1 MKKLLAMFLAAL
13 CMVLCL
19 VPMTALA
26 ETETTVPAEPVG
38 NSETV
43 MPEVTIDVGGANME
57 NEDYKIDD
65 TRISLL
71 KRNVQYVLTGT
82 TDKRVSVWGNNNSE
96 EGLKEAHYIKL
107 DNATI
112 NGGIVVENSPVKMVV
127 EVADGTVNTVKRL
140 SANNLTISGSG
151 TLNAESLN
159 VTQKTSYMPSK
170 LLISD
175 TTVTVTEPANS
186 GDSCEW
192 NGECVLSGNATVTY
206 ISQND
211 YSPLKMG
218 VKSGDPTHS
227 MTLKD
232 NAKLYCLHQNPDQ
245 ASNYSVSGLE
255 IFSGDLTLEGNSYLE
270 AQGRPTNG
278 KYAGYGI
285 ITQNNISVK
294 DNAEIKTTAT
304 DVALSVGGTLEVSG
318 GTIAAESKG
327 SNGIY
332 AGSAITITNGAA
344 VKVSGY
350 WPAIFAKDKITID
363 GSTAEAKSEADVG
376 IYSRNDDIEIKNS
389 IVKANA
395 AEDCDGI
402 LAGGDVTVEGSWIET
417 SGDETYGENIKDSV
431 RFNGKD
437 GTVVGNAKLPGDVTV
452 EDGMTLTIP
461 KDASLSVGQGNKLT
475 NRGGIKRDGALTKDG
490 GEIICVKHFGNAVWT
505 FDDKTHT
512 KTWDCCGLVEVQGE
526 EHEMNGGVC
535 AKCGYKVSQTVQ
547 PVYPD
552 YDEPM
557 TATGVNDS
565 MISALST
572 VRRGRRILATPIEL
586 DNIASQ
592 TALQKYADNLAVKS
606 MFATQKIK
614 FYTAINPAHSVG
626 DVIALYNGELV
637 GVYEETDWKIEIRP
651 GALME
656 HQAKKVVFV

>member
-19 VPMTALA
+19 APMTTLA

-43 MPEVTIDVGGANME
+43 MPEVTIDVGGAHTE
-57 NEDYKIDD
+57 NENYKIDD
-65 TRISLL
+65 TGISLL

-82 TDKRVSVWGNNNSE
+82 TDKSVSVWGNDNSE

-107 DNATI
+107 DKATI
-112 NGGIVVENSPVKMVV
+112 NGGIVVVHSSVKMVV
-127 EVADGTVNTVKRL
+127 EVADGTVNTVKSL
-140 SANNLTISGSG
+140 DATDLTIKGKG
-151 TLNAESLN
+151 TLNTTSLN
-159 VTQKTSYMPSK
+159 VTQKTSYMSSK
-170 LLISD
+170 LSISD
-175 TTVTVTEPANS
+175 ATITVTEPADSRDSCQWNGVCELS
-186 GDSCEW
+186 GD
-192 NGECVLSGNATVTY
+192 AKVTY
-206 ISQND
+206 ISQNN

-218 VKSGDPTHS
+218 VKNGDNTHS
-227 MTLKD
+227 LTLKD

-245 ASNYSVSGLE
+245 ASDYSVSGLE
-255 IFSGDLTLEGNSYLE
+255 IFYGDLTLEGNSYLE

-278 KYAGYGI
+278 KYVGCGI
-285 ITQNNISVK
+285 VAPGNVFVK
-294 DNAEIKTTAT
+294 DDAEIKTTAT
-304 DVALSVGGTLEVSG
+304 GVALSVVGALEVSG
-318 GTIAAESKG
+318 GTVAAESKG

-332 AGSAITITNGAA
+332 AGGAITITNGAA
-344 VKVSGY
+344 VKASGY
-350 WPAIFAKDKITID
+350 WPAIFAEGKITID

-376 IYSRNDDIEIKNS
+376 IYSKKGDIEIKNS

-395 AEDCDGI
+395 AENYDGI
-402 LAGGDVTVEGSWIET
+402 RARGNVTVEGSWIET

-490 GEIICVKHFGNAVWT
+490 GEIICEKHFGNAVWT

-552 YDEPM
+552 YDEP
-557 TATGVNDS
+557 TVKPSETEAPVQNNPAQDDDLKAPKTGES
-565 MISALST
+565 SLMMLYALLLMSGAAA
-572 VRRGRRILATPIEL
+572 VI
-586 DNIASQ
+586 
-592 TALQKYADNLAVKS
+592 AVK
-606 MFATQKIK
+606 K
-614 FYTAINPAHSVG
+614 
-626 DVIALYNGELV
+626 L
-637 GVYEETDWKIEIRP
+637 
-651 GALME
+651 
-656 HQAKKVVFV
+656 AK

>member
-43 MPEVTIDVGGANME
+43 MPVVTIDVGGANTE

-65 TRISLL
+65 TGISLL

-82 TDKRVSVWGNNNSE
+82 TDKRVSVWGNDNSE

-127 EVADGTVNTVKRL
+127 EVANGTVNTVKRL
-140 SANNLTISGSG
+140 SANDLTISGSG
-151 TLNAESLN
+151 TLNAEDLST
-159 VTQKTSYMPSK
+159 TQKTSYMPSR
-170 LLISD
+170 LTITD
-175 TTVTVTEPANS
+175 TEINVTIARNYA
-186 GDSCEW
+186 EW
-192 NGECVLSGNATVTY
+192 NGECVVGGNAKVTY
-206 ISQND
+206 TTDLD
-211 YSPLKMG
+211 YAPLHMG
-218 VKSGDPTHS
+218 ESAGDDNNS
-227 MTLKD
+227 FTLKD

-245 ASNYSVSGLE
+245 ASNSSVSGLE
-255 IFSGDLTLEGNSYLE
+255 IFHGDLTLEGNSYLE
-270 AQGRPTNG
+270 AQGRPSNG
-278 KYAGYGI
+278 QYAGYGI
-285 ITQNNISVK
+285 IAPGNVFVK

-304 DVALSVGGTLEVSG
+304 DVALSVVGALEISG
-318 GTIAAESKG
+318 GTVTAESKG

-332 AGSAITITNGAA
+332 AGGAITITNGAE
-344 VKVSGY
+344 VKATGFYPAIYTYDSLTIDGSTVAADSKSGNGIYAGSTIGITNGAEVKASGY
-350 WPAIFAKDKITID
+350 YPAIWAEEKITID
-363 GSTAEAKSEADVG
+363 GSTVEAKSEAEVG

-389 IVKANA
+389 IVKADA

-402 LAGGDVTVEGSWIET
+402 LADGDVTVEGSWIET

-431 RFNGKD
+431 RFNGKN
-437 GTVVGNAKLPGDVTV
+437 GTVIGNAKLPGDVTV

-475 NRGGIKRDGALTKDG
+475 NKGGIKRNGALTKDG

-535 AKCGYKVSQTVQ
+535 AKCGYRVNQS
-547 PVYPD
+547 VYPD
-552 YDEPM
+552 YDEP
-557 TATGVNDS
+557 
-565 MISALST
+565 T
-572 VRRGRRILATPIEL
+572 VKP
-586 DNIASQ
+586 SQ
-592 TALQKYADNLAVKS
+592 TEAPVQNNPAQDDDLKAPKTGESSLMMLYALLLMSGAAAVIAVK
-606 MFATQKIK
+606 K
-614 FYTAINPAHSVG
+614 
-626 DVIALYNGELV
+626 L
-637 GVYEETDWKIEIRP
+637 
-651 GALME
+651 
-656 HQAKKVVFV
+656 AK

>member
-43 MPEVTIDVGGANME
+43 MPVVTIDVGGANTE

-65 TRISLL
+65 TGISLL

-82 TDKRVSVWGNNNSE
+82 TDKKVSVWGNNNSE

-112 NGGIVVENSPVKMVV
+112 NGGIVVVNSPVKMVV
-127 EVADGTVNTVKRL
+127 EVADGTVNTVKSL
-140 SANNLTISGSG
+140 SANDLTISGSG
-151 TLNAESLN
+151 TLNAEDLSS
-159 VTQKTSYMPSK
+159 TQKKTSYMPSR
-170 LLISD
+170 LTITD
-175 TTVTVTEPANS
+175 TEINVTIARNYA
-186 GDSCEW
+186 EW
-192 NGECVLSGNATVTY
+192 NGECVVGGNAKVTY
-206 ISQND
+206 TTDLN
-211 YSPLKMG
+211 YAPLHMG
-218 VKSGDPTHS
+218 ESAEDDNNS
-227 MTLKD
+227 FTLKD

-245 ASNYSVSGLE
+245 ASNSSVSGLE
-255 IFSGDLTLEGNSYLE
+255 IFHGDLTLEGNSYLE

-278 KYAGYGI
+278 KYVGYGI
-285 ITQNNISVK
+285 VAPGNVFVK
-294 DNAEIKTTAT
+294 DDAEIKTTAT
-304 DVALSVGGTLEVSG
+304 GVALSVVGALEVSG
-318 GTIAAESKG
+318 GTVTAESKG

-332 AGSAITITNGAA
+332 AGGAITITNGAE
-344 VKVSGY
+344 VKASGY

-363 GSTAEAKSEADVG
+363 GSTVEAESEADVG

-389 IVKANA
+389 IVKADA

-402 LAGGDVTVEGSWIET
+402 LAGGNVTVEGSWIET

-475 NRGGIKRDGALTKDG
+475 NKGGIKRDGALTKDG

-535 AKCGYKVSQTVQ
+535 AKCGYRVNQS
-547 PVYPD
+547 VYPD
-552 YDEPM
+552 YDEP
-557 TATGVNDS
+557 
-565 MISALST
+565 T
-572 VRRGRRILATPIEL
+572 VKP
-586 DNIASQ
+586 SQ
-592 TALQKYADNLAVKS
+592 TEAPVQNNPAQDDDLKAPKTGESSLMMLYALLLMSGAAAVIAVK
-606 MFATQKIK
+606 K
-614 FYTAINPAHSVG
+614 
-626 DVIALYNGELV
+626 L
-637 GVYEETDWKIEIRP
+637 
-651 GALME
+651 
-656 HQAKKVVFV
+656 AK

>member
-1 MKKLLAMFLAAL
+1 MKKLLAMFLAVL

-43 MPEVTIDVGGANME
+43 MPVVTIDVGGANTE

-112 NGGIVVENSPVKMVV
+112 NGGIIVENSPVKMLV

-140 SANNLTISGSG
+140 SANDLTISGSG

-170 LLISD
+170 LSISD

-245 ASNYSVSGLE
+245 ASDYSVSGLE
-255 IFSGDLTLEGNSYLE
+255 IFSSDLTLEGNSYLE

-285 ITQNNISVK
+285 ITQGNISVK

-304 DVALSVGGTLEVSG
+304 DVALSVVGALEISG
-318 GTIAAESKG
+318 GTVTAESKG

-332 AGSAITITNGAA
+332 AGGAITITNGAE
-344 VKVSGY
+344 VKASGY
-350 WPAIFAKDKITID
+350 WPAIFAEGKITID

-376 IYSRNDDIEIKNS
+376 IFSRNGDIEIKNS

-395 AEDCDGI
+395 AENYDGI
-402 LAGGDVTVEGSWIET
+402 RAGGNVTVEGSWIET

-437 GTVVGNAKLPGDVTV
+437 GTVIGNAKLPGDVTV

-475 NRGGIKRDGALTKDG
+475 NKGGIKRDGALTKDG

-535 AKCGYKVSQTVQ
+535 AKCGYRVNQ

-552 YDEPM
+552 YDEP
-557 TATGVNDS
+557 
-565 MISALST
+565 T
-572 VRRGRRILATPIEL
+572 VKP
-586 DNIASQ
+586 SQ
-592 TALQKYADNLAVKS
+592 TEAPVQNNPAQDDDLKAPKTGESSLLMLYALLLMSGAAAVIAVK
-606 MFATQKIK
+606 K
-614 FYTAINPAHSVG
+614 
-626 DVIALYNGELV
+626 L
-637 GVYEETDWKIEIRP
+637 
-651 GALME
+651 
-656 HQAKKVVFV
+656 AK

>member
-1 MKKLLAMFLAAL
+1 M
-13 CMVLCL
+13 
-19 VPMTALA
+19 
-26 ETETTVPAEPVG
+26 
-38 NSETV
+38 
-43 MPEVTIDVGGANME
+43 
-57 NEDYKIDD
+57 
-65 TRISLL
+65 
-71 KRNVQYVLTGT
+71 QYVLTGT

-107 DNATI
+107 NNTTI
-112 NGGIVVENSPVKMVV
+112 NGGIVVENSPVRMVV

-140 SANNLTISGSG
+140 SANDLTISGSG
-151 TLNAESLN
+151 TLNAEKLN

-192 NGECVLSGNATVTY
+192 NGECVLSGNAKVTY
-206 ISQND
+206 ISQNN

-218 VKSGDPTHS
+218 VKKDDPTHS

-245 ASNYSVSGLE
+245 ASNSSVSGLE
-255 IFSGDLTLEGNSYLE
+255 IFHGDLTLEGNSYLE
-270 AQGRPTNG
+270 AQGRPSNG
-278 KYAGYGI
+278 QYAGYGI
-285 ITQNNISVK
+285 IAPGNVFVK

-304 DVALSVGGTLEVSG
+304 DVALSVVGALEISG
-318 GTIAAESKG
+318 GTVTAESKG

-332 AGSAITITNGAA
+332 AGGAITITNGAE
-344 VKVSGY
+344 VKATGFY
-350 WPAIFAKDKITID
+350 PAIYTYDSLTIDGSTVAADSKSRNGIYAGGTIGITNGAEVKASGHYPAIWAEEKITID

-389 IVKANA
+389 IVKADA

-402 LAGGDVTVEGSWIET
+402 LADGDVTVEGSWIET

-475 NRGGIKRDGALTKDG
+475 NKGGIKRDGALTKDG

-535 AKCGYKVSQTVQ
+535 AKCGYRVNQS
-547 PVYPD
+547 VYPD
-552 YDEPM
+552 YDEP
-557 TATGVNDS
+557 TVKPSETEAPAQNNPAQNNQNNPAQDDDLKAPKTGES
-565 MISALST
+565 SLMMLYALLLMSGAAA
-572 VRRGRRILATPIEL
+572 VI
-586 DNIASQ
+586 
-592 TALQKYADNLAVKS
+592 AVK
-606 MFATQKIK
+606 K
-614 FYTAINPAHSVG
+614 
-626 DVIALYNGELV
+626 L
-637 GVYEETDWKIEIRP
+637 
-651 GALME
+651 
-656 HQAKKVVFV
+656 AK

>member
-19 VPMTALA
+19 APMTALA
-26 ETETTVPAEPVG
+26 ETETTVPAEPIG

-43 MPEVTIDVGGANME
+43 MPVVTIDVGGANTA

-127 EVADGTVNTVKRL
+127 EVANGTVNTVKRL
-140 SANNLTISGSG
+140 SANDLTISGSG
-151 TLNAESLN
+151 TLNAEDLST
-159 VTQKTSYMPSK
+159 TQKTSYMPSR
-170 LLISD
+170 LTITD
-175 TTVTVTEPANS
+175 TEINVTIARNYA
-186 GDSCEW
+186 EW
-192 NGECVLSGNATVTY
+192 NGECVVGGNAKVTY
-206 ISQND
+206 TTDLD
-211 YSPLKMG
+211 YAPLHMG
-218 VKSGDPTHS
+218 ESAGDDNNS
-227 MTLKD
+227 FTLKD

-245 ASNYSVSGLE
+245 ASNSSVSGLE
-255 IFSGDLTLEGNSYLE
+255 IFHGDLTLEGNSYLE
-270 AQGRPTNG
+270 AQGRPSNG
-278 KYAGYGI
+278 QYAGYGI
-285 ITQNNISVK
+285 IAPGNVFVK

-304 DVALSVGGTLEVSG
+304 DVALSVVGALEISG
-318 GTIAAESKG
+318 GTVTAESKG

-332 AGSAITITNGAA
+332 AGGAITITNGAE
-344 VKVSGY
+344 VKATGFYPAIYTYDSLTIDGSTVAADSKSGNGIYAGSTIGITNGAEVKASGY
-350 WPAIFAKDKITID
+350 YPAIWAEEKITID
-363 GSTAEAKSEADVG
+363 GSTVEAKSEADVG

-389 IVKANA
+389 IVKADA

-402 LAGGDVTVEGSWIET
+402 LAGGNVTVEGSWIET

-475 NRGGIKRDGALTKDG
+475 NKGGIKRNGALTKDG

-535 AKCGYKVSQTVQ
+535 AKCGYRVSPT
-547 PVYPD
+547 VYPD
-552 YDEPM
+552 YDEP
-557 TATGVNDS
+557 
-565 MISALST
+565 T
-572 VRRGRRILATPIEL
+572 VKP
-586 DNIASQ
+586 SQ
-592 TALQKYADNLAVKS
+592 TEAPVQNNPAQNNQNNPAQDDDLKAPKTGESSLMMLYALLLMSGAAAVIAVK
-606 MFATQKIK
+606 K
-614 FYTAINPAHSVG
+614 
-626 DVIALYNGELV
+626 L
-637 GVYEETDWKIEIRP
+637 
-651 GALME
+651 
-656 HQAKKVVFV
+656 AK

>member
-19 VPMTALA
+19 APMTALA

-43 MPEVTIDVGGANME
+43 MPVVTIDVGGANTE

-65 TRISLL
+65 TGISLR

-82 TDKRVSVWGNNNSE
+82 TDKKVSVWGNNNSE

-140 SANNLTISGSG
+140 YANDLTISGSG
-151 TLNAESLN
+151 TLNAEDLGS
-159 VTQKTSYMPSK
+159 TQRRNSYMPSK

-245 ASNYSVSGLE
+245 ASDSSVSGLE
-255 IFSGDLTLEGNSYLE
+255 IFHGDLTLEGNSYLE
-270 AQGRPTNG
+270 AQGRPSNG
-278 KYAGYGI
+278 QYAGYGI
-285 ITQNNISVK
+285 IAPGNVFVK
-294 DNAEIKTTAT
+294 DDAEIKTTAT
-304 DVALSVGGTLEVSG
+304 DVALSVVGALEISG
-318 GTIAAESKG
+318 GTVTAESKG

-332 AGSAITITNGAA
+332 AGGAITITNGAE
-344 VKVSGY
+344 VKATGFYPAIYTYDSLTIDGSTVAADSKSGNGIYAGSTIGITNGAEVKASGY
-350 WPAIFAKDKITID
+350 YPAIWAEEKITID
-363 GSTAEAKSEADVG
+363 GSTVEAKSEADVG

-389 IVKANA
+389 IVKADA

-402 LAGGDVTVEGSWIET
+402 LADGDVTVEGSWIET

-461 KDASLSVGQGNKLT
+461 KDASLSVGQGNTLT
-475 NRGGIKRDGALTKDG
+475 NKGGIKRNGALTKDG

-535 AKCGYKVSQTVQ
+535 AKCGYRVNQS
-547 PVYPD
+547 VYPD
-552 YDEPM
+552 YDEP
-557 TATGVNDS
+557 
-565 MISALST
+565 T
-572 VRRGRRILATPIEL
+572 VKP
-586 DNIASQ
+586 SQ
-592 TALQKYADNLAVKS
+592 TEAPVQNNPAQDDDLKAPKTGESSLMMLYALLLMSGAAAVIAVK
-606 MFATQKIK
+606 K
-614 FYTAINPAHSVG
+614 
-626 DVIALYNGELV
+626 L
-637 GVYEETDWKIEIRP
+637 
-651 GALME
+651 
-656 HQAKKVVFV
+656 AK

>member
-43 MPEVTIDVGGANME
+43 MPVVTIDVGGANTE

-107 DNATI
+107 NKATI

-140 SANNLTISGSG
+140 SANDLTISGSG
-151 TLNAESLN
+151 TLNAEDLST
-159 VTQKTSYMPSK
+159 TQKTSYMPSR
-170 LLISD
+170 LTITD
-175 TTVTVTEPANS
+175 TEINVTIARNYA
-186 GDSCEW
+186 EW
-192 NGECVLSGNATVTY
+192 NGECVVGGNAKVTY
-206 ISQND
+206 TTDLD
-211 YSPLKMG
+211 YAPLHMG
-218 VKSGDPTHS
+218 ESAGDDNNS
-227 MTLKD
+227 FTLKD

-245 ASNYSVSGLE
+245 ASDSSVSGLE
-255 IFSGDLTLEGNSYLE
+255 IFHGDLTLEGNSYLE
-270 AQGRPTNG
+270 AQGRPSNG
-278 KYAGYGI
+278 QYAGYGI
-285 ITQNNISVK
+285 IAPGNVFVK
-294 DNAEIKTTAT
+294 DNAGIKTTAT
-304 DVALSVGGTLEVSG
+304 DVALSVGGTLEISG
-318 GTIAAESKG
+318 GTIAAESKGSNGIYAGGAITITNGAEVKATGYSPAIYTYDSLTIDGSTVTADSKG

-389 IVKANA
+389 IVKADA
-395 AEDCDGI
+395 AENCDGI
-402 LAGGDVTVEGSWIET
+402 RAVGNVTVEGSWIET

-461 KDASLSVGQGNKLT
+461 KDASLSVGQGNTLT
-475 NRGGIKRDGALTKDG
+475 NKGGIKRNGALTKDG

-535 AKCGYKVSQTVQ
+535 AKCGYRVSPT
-547 PVYPD
+547 VYPD
-552 YDEPM
+552 YDEP
-557 TATGVNDS
+557 TVKPSETEAPAQNNPAQDDDLKAPKTGES
-565 MISALST
+565 SLMMLYALLLMSGAAA
-572 VRRGRRILATPIEL
+572 VI
-586 DNIASQ
+586 
-592 TALQKYADNLAVKS
+592 AVK
-606 MFATQKIK
+606 K
-614 FYTAINPAHSVG
+614 
-626 DVIALYNGELV
+626 L
-637 GVYEETDWKIEIRP
+637 
-651 GALME
+651 
-656 HQAKKVVFV
+656 AK

>member
-26 ETETTVPAEPVG
+26 ETETTVPAKPVVPAEPVG

-43 MPEVTIDVGGANME
+43 MPEVTIDVGGANTE
-57 NEDYKIDD
+57 NENYKIDN
-65 TRISLL
+65 TGISLL

-82 TDKRVSVWGNNNSE
+82 TDKKVSVWGNNNSE

-107 DNATI
+107 NKATI
-112 NGGIVVENSPVKMVV
+112 NGGIDVVNSPVKMVV
-127 EVADGTVNTVKRL
+127 EVADGTVNTVKSL
-140 SANNLTISGSG
+140 SANDLTISGSG
-151 TLNAESLN
+151 TLNAEDLSS
-159 VTQKTSYMPSK
+159 TQKKTSYMPSK

-186 GDSCEW
+186 RDSCEW
-192 NGECVLSGNATVTY
+192 NGECMLSGNATVTY

-218 VKSGDPTHS
+218 VESDDPTNS

-232 NAKLYCLHQNPDQ
+232 NAKLYCLHRNPDQ
-245 ASNYSVSGLE
+245 ASDYSVSGLE

-278 KYAGYGI
+278 KYVGYGI
-285 ITQNNISVK
+285 VAPGNVFVK
-294 DNAEIKTTAT
+294 DDAKIKTTAT
-304 DVALSVGGTLEVSG
+304 GVALSVVGALEVSG
-318 GTIAAESKG
+318 GTVTAESKG

-332 AGSAITITNGAA
+332 AGGAITITNGAE
-344 VKVSGY
+344 VKASGY

-376 IYSRNDDIEIKNS
+376 IYSKKGDIEIKNS

-395 AEDCDGI
+395 AENYDGI
-402 LAGGDVTVEGSWIET
+402 RARAGGNVTVEGSWIET

-437 GTVVGNAKLPGDVTV
+437 GTVIGNAKLPGDVTV

-475 NRGGIKRDGALTKDG
+475 NKGGIKRNGALTKDG

-535 AKCGYKVSQTVQ
+535 AKCGYRVNQS
-547 PVYPD
+547 VYPD
-552 YDEPM
+552 YDEP
-557 TATGVNDS
+557 
-565 MISALST
+565 T
-572 VRRGRRILATPIEL
+572 VKP
-586 DNIASQ
+586 SQ
-592 TALQKYADNLAVKS
+592 TEAPVQNNPAQDDDLKAPKTGESSLMMLYALLLMSGAAAVIAVK
-606 MFATQKIK
+606 K
-614 FYTAINPAHSVG
+614 
-626 DVIALYNGELV
+626 L
-637 GVYEETDWKIEIRP
+637 
-651 GALME
+651 
-656 HQAKKVVFV
+656 AK

>member
-1 MKKLLAMFLAAL
+1 MKKLLAMFLAVL

-43 MPEVTIDVGGANME
+43 MPVVTIDVGGANTE

-65 TRISLL
+65 TGISLL

-82 TDKRVSVWGNNNSE
+82 TDKKVSVWGNNNSE

-107 DNATI
+107 DKATI
-112 NGGIVVENSPVKMVV
+112 NGGIDVVNSPVKMVV

-140 SANNLTISGSG
+140 CANDLTISGSG
-151 TLNAESLN
+151 TLNAEDLSS
-159 VTQKTSYMPSK
+159 TQKKTSYMPSR
-170 LLISD
+170 LTITD
-175 TTVTVTEPANS
+175 TEINVTIARNYA
-186 GDSCEW
+186 EW
-192 NGECVLSGNATVTY
+192 NGECVVGGNAKVTY
-206 ISQND
+206 TTDLD
-211 YSPLKMG
+211 YAPLHMG
-218 VKSGDPTHS
+218 ESAEDDNNS
-227 MTLKD
+227 FTLKD

-245 ASNYSVSGLE
+245 ASNSSVSGLE
-255 IFSGDLTLEGNSYLE
+255 IFHGDLTLEGNSYLE
-270 AQGRPTNG
+270 AQGRPATDPNLNG
-278 KYAGYGI
+278 SAIVAGENCDI
-285 ITQNNISVK
+285 LVK
-294 DNAEIKTTAT
+294 DSAEIKAAAPGAAISMFGNLT
-304 DVALSVGGTLEVSG
+304 VSG

-332 AGSAITITNGAA
+332 AGGAITITNGAE
-344 VKVSGY
+344 VKATGY

-376 IYSRNDDIEIKNS
+376 IYSKKGDIEIKNS

-395 AEDCDGI
+395 AENYDGI
-402 LAGGDVTVEGSWIET
+402 RAGGNVTVEGSWIET

-437 GTVVGNAKLPGDVTV
+437 GTVVGTAKLPGDVTV

-490 GEIICVKHFGNAVWT
+490 GEIICEKQKHFGNAVWT

-512 KTWDCCGLVEVQGE
+512 KTWDCCGFVEVQGE

-552 YDEPM
+552 YDEP
-557 TATGVNDS
+557 
-565 MISALST
+565 T
-572 VRRGRRILATPIEL
+572 VKP
-586 DNIASQ
+586 SQ
-592 TALQKYADNLAVKS
+592 TEAPVQNNPAQDDDLKAPKTGESSLMMLYALLLMSGAAAVIAVK
-606 MFATQKIK
+606 K
-614 FYTAINPAHSVG
+614 
-626 DVIALYNGELV
+626 L
-637 GVYEETDWKIEIRP
+637 
-651 GALME
+651 
-656 HQAKKVVFV
+656 AK

>member
-43 MPEVTIDVGGANME
+43 MPVVTIDVGGANTE

-65 TRISLL
+65 TRISLR

-127 EVADGTVNTVKRL
+127 EVADGTVNTVKSLR
-140 SANNLTISGSG
+140 ANDLTISGSG

-159 VTQKTSYMPSK
+159 VIQKTSYMPSK
-170 LLISD
+170 LSISD

-206 ISQND
+206 ISQNN

-218 VKSGDPTHS
+218 VKNGDNTHS
-227 MTLKD
+227 LTLKD
-232 NAKLYCLHQNPDQ
+232 KAELHCLHQNPDEESQ
-245 ASNYSVSGLE
+245 FFVSGLE
-255 IFSGDLTLEGNSYLE
+255 LFQGDLTLEGNSLLE
-270 AQGRPTNG
+270 AQGRPATDPNLNG
-278 KYAGYGI
+278 SAIVAGENCDI
-285 ITQNNISVK
+285 LVK
-294 DNAEIKTTAT
+294 DSAEIKAAAPG
-304 DVALSVGGTLEVSG
+304 VAISMFGNLTVSG

-332 AGSAITITNGAA
+332 AGGAITITDGAE
-344 VKVSGY
+344 VKASGY
-350 WPAIFAKDKITID
+350 WPAIFAKGKITID
-363 GSTAEAKSEADVG
+363 GSTVEAESEADVG
-376 IYSRNDDIEIKNS
+376 IFSRNGDIEIKNS
-389 IVKANA
+389 IVKADA

-402 LAGGDVTVEGSWIET
+402 LADGDVTVEGSWIET

-461 KDASLSVGQGNKLT
+461 KDASLSVGQGNTLT
-475 NRGGIKRDGALTKDG
+475 NKGGIKRNGALTKDG

-535 AKCGYKVSQTVQ
+535 AKCGYRVNQS
-547 PVYPD
+547 VYPD
-552 YDEPM
+552 YDEP
-557 TATGVNDS
+557 TVKPGQTEAPVQNNPAQDDDLKAPKTGES
-565 MISALST
+565 SLMMLYALLLMSGAAA
-572 VRRGRRILATPIEL
+572 VI
-586 DNIASQ
+586 
-592 TALQKYADNLAVKS
+592 AVK
-606 MFATQKIK
+606 K
-614 FYTAINPAHSVG
+614 
-626 DVIALYNGELV
+626 L
-637 GVYEETDWKIEIRP
+637 
-651 GALME
+651 
-656 HQAKKVVFV
+656 AK

>member
-43 MPEVTIDVGGANME
+43 MPVVTIDVGGANTE

-112 NGGIVVENSPVKMVV
+112 NGDIDVVNSPVRMVV

-140 SANNLTISGSG
+140 SANDLTISGSG
-151 TLNAESLN
+151 TLNAEDLSS
-159 VTQKTSYMPSK
+159 TQKKTSYMPSR
-170 LLISD
+170 LTITD
-175 TTVTVTEPANS
+175 TEINVTIARNYA
-186 GDSCEW
+186 EW
-192 NGECVLSGNATVTY
+192 NGECVVGGNAKVTY
-206 ISQND
+206 TTDLD
-211 YSPLKMG
+211 YAPLHMG
-218 VKSGDPTHS
+218 ESAEDDNNS
-227 MTLKD
+227 FTLKD

-245 ASNYSVSGLE
+245 ASDSSVSGLE

-278 KYAGYGI
+278 KYVGYGI
-285 ITQNNISVK
+285 VAPGNVFVK
-294 DNAEIKTTAT
+294 DDAKIKTTAT
-304 DVALSVGGTLEVSG
+304 GVALSVVGALEVSG
-318 GTIAAESKG
+318 GTVTAESKG

-332 AGSAITITNGAA
+332 AGGVITITNGAA
-344 VKVSGY
+344 VKASGY
-350 WPAIFAKDKITID
+350 WPAIFAEGKITID

-376 IYSRNDDIEIKNS
+376 IYSKKGDIEIKNS

-395 AEDCDGI
+395 AENYDGI
-402 LAGGDVTVEGSWIET
+402 RARGNVTVEGSWIET

-437 GTVVGNAKLPGDVTV
+437 GTVIGNAKLPGDVTV

-475 NRGGIKRDGALTKDG
+475 NKGGIKRDGALTKDG

-552 YDEPM
+552 YDEP
-557 TATGVNDS
+557 
-565 MISALST
+565 T
-572 VRRGRRILATPIEL
+572 VKP
-586 DNIASQ
+586 SQ
-592 TALQKYADNLAVKS
+592 TEAPVQNNPAQDDDLKAPKTGESSLMMLYALLLMSGAAAVIAVK
-606 MFATQKIK
+606 K
-614 FYTAINPAHSVG
+614 
-626 DVIALYNGELV
+626 LV
-637 GVYEETDWKIEIRP
+637 K
-651 GALME
+651 
-656 HQAKKVVFV
+656 

>member
-43 MPEVTIDVGGANME
+43 MTVVTIDVGGANTE

-82 TDKRVSVWGNNNSE
+82 TDKSVSVWGNDNSE

-140 SANNLTISGSG
+140 SANDLTISGSG
-151 TLNAESLN
+151 TLNAEDLST
-159 VTQKTSYMPSK
+159 TQKTSYMPSR
-170 LLISD
+170 LTITD
-175 TTVTVTEPANS
+175 TEINVTIARNYA
-186 GDSCEW
+186 EW
-192 NGECVLSGNATVTY
+192 NGECVVGGNAKVTY
-206 ISQND
+206 TTDLD
-211 YSPLKMG
+211 YAPLHMG
-218 VKSGDPTHS
+218 ESAGDDNNS
-227 MTLKD
+227 FTLKD

-245 ASNYSVSGLE
+245 ASNSSVSGLE
-255 IFSGDLTLEGNSYLE
+255 IFHGDLTLEGNSYLE
-270 AQGRPTNG
+270 AQGRPSNG
-278 KYAGYGI
+278 QYAGYGI
-285 ITQNNISVK
+285 IAPGNVFVK

-304 DVALSVGGTLEVSG
+304 DVALSVVGALEISG
-318 GTIAAESKG
+318 GTVTAESKG

-332 AGSAITITNGAA
+332 AGGAITITNGAE
-344 VKVSGY
+344 VKATGFYPAIYTYDSLTIDGSTVAADSKSGNGIYAGSTIGITNGAEVKASGY
-350 WPAIFAKDKITID
+350 YPAIWAEEKITID
-363 GSTAEAKSEADVG
+363 GSTVEAKSEAEVG

-389 IVKANA
+389 IVKADA

-402 LAGGDVTVEGSWIET
+402 LADGDVTVEGSWIET

-431 RFNGKD
+431 RFNGKN
-437 GTVVGNAKLPGDVTV
+437 GTVIGNAKLPGDVTV

-475 NRGGIKRDGALTKDG
+475 NKGGIKRNGALTKDG

-535 AKCGYKVSQTVQ
+535 AKCGYRVNQS
-547 PVYPD
+547 VYPD
-552 YDEPM
+552 YDEP
-557 TATGVNDS
+557 
-565 MISALST
+565 T
-572 VRRGRRILATPIEL
+572 VKP
-586 DNIASQ
+586 SQ
-592 TALQKYADNLAVKS
+592 TEAPVQNNPAQDDDLKAPKTGENSLMMLYALLLMSGAAAVIAVK
-606 MFATQKIK
+606 K
-614 FYTAINPAHSVG
+614 
-626 DVIALYNGELV
+626 L
-637 GVYEETDWKIEIRP
+637 
-651 GALME
+651 
-656 HQAKKVVFV
+656 AK

>member
-26 ETETTVPAEPVG
+26 ETETTMPAEPVVPAEPVG

-43 MPEVTIDVGGANME
+43 MPVVTIDVGGANTE
-57 NEDYKIDD
+57 NENYKIDD

-140 SANNLTISGSG
+140 SANDLTISGSG
-151 TLNAESLN
+151 TLNAEDLN

-192 NGECVLSGNATVTY
+192 NGECVLSGNAKVTY
-206 ISQND
+206 ISQNN

-218 VKSGDPTHS
+218 VKNGDNTHS
-227 MTLKD
+227 LTLKD
-232 NAKLYCLHQNPDQ
+232 KAELHCLHQNPDEESQ
-245 ASNYSVSGLE
+245 SFVSGLE
-255 IFSGDLTLEGNSYLE
+255 LFQGDLTLEGNSLLE
-270 AQGRPTNG
+270 AQGRPATDPNLNG
-278 KYAGYGI
+278 SAI
-285 ITQNNISVK
+285 VASENCDILVK
-294 DNAEIKTTAT
+294 DSAEIKAAAPG
-304 DVALSVGGTLEVSG
+304 VAISMFGNLTVSG
-318 GTIAAESKG
+318 GTVTAESKG

-332 AGSAITITNGAA
+332 AGGAITITNGAE
-344 VKVSGY
+344 VKATGY

-363 GSTAEAKSEADVG
+363 GSTVEAKAEADIG
-376 IYSRNDDIEIKNS
+376 IYSKKGDIEIKNS

-395 AEDCDGI
+395 AENYDGI
-402 LAGGDVTVEGSWIET
+402 RAGGNVTVEGSWIET

-437 GTVVGNAKLPGDVTV
+437 GTVIGNAKLPGDVTV

-475 NRGGIKRDGALTKDG
+475 NKGGIKRDGALTKDG

-535 AKCGYKVSQTVQ
+535 AKCGYRVSPT
-547 PVYPD
+547 VYPD
-552 YDEPM
+552 YDEP
-557 TATGVNDS
+557 TVKPSETEAPAQNNPAQNNQNNPAQDDDLKAPKTGES
-565 MISALST
+565 SLMMLYALLLMSGAAA
-572 VRRGRRILATPIEL
+572 VI
-586 DNIASQ
+586 
-592 TALQKYADNLAVKS
+592 AVK
-606 MFATQKIK
+606 K
-614 FYTAINPAHSVG
+614 
-626 DVIALYNGELV
+626 L
-637 GVYEETDWKIEIRP
+637 
-651 GALME
+651 
-656 HQAKKVVFV
+656 AK

>member
-43 MPEVTIDVGGANME
+43 MPVVTIDVGGANTE

-65 TRISLL
+65 TRISLR

-127 EVADGTVNTVKRL
+127 EVANGTVNTVKRL
-140 SANNLTISGSG
+140 SANDLTISGSG
-151 TLNAESLN
+151 TLNAEDLN

-192 NGECVLSGNATVTY
+192 NGECVLSGNAKVTY
-206 ISQND
+206 ISQNN

-218 VKSGDPTHS
+218 VKNGDNTHS
-227 MTLKD
+227 LTLKD
-232 NAKLYCLHQNPDQ
+232 KAELHCLHQNPDEESQ
-245 ASNYSVSGLE
+245 SFVSGLE
-255 IFSGDLTLEGNSYLE
+255 LFQGDLTLEGNSLLE
-270 AQGRPTNG
+270 AQGRPATDPNLNG
-278 KYAGYGI
+278 SAI
-285 ITQNNISVK
+285 VASENCDILVK
-294 DNAEIKTTAT
+294 DSAEIKAAAPG
-304 DVALSVGGTLEVSG
+304 VAISMFGNLTVSG
-318 GTIAAESKG
+318 GTVTAESKG

-332 AGSAITITNGAA
+332 AGGVITITNGAA
-344 VKVSGY
+344 VKASGY
-350 WPAIFAKDKITID
+350 WPAIFAEGKITID

-376 IYSRNDDIEIKNS
+376 IYSKKGDIEIKNS
-389 IVKANA
+389 IVKADA
-395 AEDCDGI
+395 AENCDGI
-402 LAGGDVTVEGSWIET
+402 RAGGNVTVEGSWIET

-437 GTVVGNAKLPGDVTV
+437 GTVIGNAKLPGDVTV

-475 NRGGIKRDGALTKDG
+475 NKGGIKRDGALTKDG

-535 AKCGYKVSQTVQ
+535 AKCGYTVSPT
-547 PVYPD
+547 VYPD
-552 YDEPM
+552 YDEP
-557 TATGVNDS
+557 TVKPSETEAPAQNNPAQDDDLKAPKTGES
-565 MISALST
+565 SLMMLYALLLMSGAAA
-572 VRRGRRILATPIEL
+572 VI
-586 DNIASQ
+586 
-592 TALQKYADNLAVKS
+592 AVK
-606 MFATQKIK
+606 K
-614 FYTAINPAHSVG
+614 
-626 DVIALYNGELV
+626 L
-637 GVYEETDWKIEIRP
+637 
-651 GALME
+651 
-656 HQAKKVVFV
+656 AK

>member
-43 MPEVTIDVGGANME
+43 MPVVNIDVGGANTE

-140 SANNLTISGSG
+140 YANDLTISGSG
-151 TLNAESLN
+151 TLNAENLGS
-159 VTQKTSYMPSK
+159 TQRRNSYMPSK
-170 LLISD
+170 LTITD
-175 TTVTVTEPANS
+175 TEINVTIDRNYA
-186 GDSCEW
+186 EW
-192 NGECVLSGNATVTY
+192 NGECVIGGDAKVTY
-206 ISQND
+206 TTNLD
-211 YSPLKMG
+211 YAPLHMG
-218 VKSGDPTHS
+218 ESAGDDNNS
-227 MTLKD
+227 FTLKD

-245 ASNYSVSGLE
+245 ASNSSVSGLE
-255 IFSGDLTLEGNSYLE
+255 IFYGDLTLEGNSYLE
-270 AQGRPTNG
+270 AHGRPTNG
-278 KYAGYGI
+278 KYPGYGI
-285 ITQNNISVK
+285 VTQGNISVK

-304 DVALSVGGTLEVSG
+304 DVALCVGGALEISG
-318 GTIAAESKG
+318 GTVAADSKG
-327 SNGIY
+327 GNGIY
-332 AGSAITITNGAA
+332 AGGAITITNGAE
-344 VKVSGY
+344 VKASGY
-350 WPAIFAKDKITID
+350 WPAIFAKGKITID
-363 GSTAEAKSEADVG
+363 GSTVEAKSEADVG
-376 IYSRNDDIEIKNS
+376 IYSRNGDIEIKNS

-395 AEDCDGI
+395 AENYDGI

-437 GTVVGNAKLPGDVTV
+437 GTVIGNAKLPGDVTV

-475 NRGGIKRDGALTKDG
+475 NKGGIKRDGALTKDG

-526 EHEMNGGVC
+526 EHEMNGGMC
-535 AKCGYKVSQTVQ
+535 AKCGYRVNQT
-547 PVYPD
+547 VYPD
-552 YDEPM
+552 YDEP
-557 TATGVNDS
+557 
-565 MISALST
+565 T
-572 VRRGRRILATPIEL
+572 VKPG
-586 DNIASQ
+586 Q
-592 TALQKYADNLAVKS
+592 TEAPVQN
-606 MFATQKIK
+606 
-614 FYTAINPAHSVG
+614 NPAQDDDLKAPKTGESSLMMLYALLLMSG
-626 DVIALYNGELV
+626 AAAVIA
-637 GVYEETDWKIEIRP
+637 
-651 GALME
+651 
-656 HQAKKVVFV
+656 AKKLAK

>member
-1 MKKLLAMFLAAL
+1 M
-13 CMVLCL
+13 
-19 VPMTALA
+19 
-26 ETETTVPAEPVG
+26 PVV
-38 NSETV
+38 N
-43 MPEVTIDVGGANME
+43 IDVSGANTE
-57 NEDYKIDD
+57 NEYYKIDN
-65 TRISLL
+65 TGISLL

-82 TDKRVSVWGNNNSE
+82 TDKSVSVWGNDNSE

-107 DNATI
+107 NNTTI
-112 NGGIVVENSPVKMVV
+112 NGGIVVVNSPVKMVV
-127 EVADGTVNTVKRL
+127 EVANGTVNTVKRL
-140 SANNLTISGSG
+140 SADDLTISGSG
-151 TLNAESLN
+151 TLNAEDLN
-159 VTQKTSYMPSK
+159 VTQKTKTSYMPSK

-175 TTVTVTEPANS
+175 TIVTVTEPANS
-186 GDSCEW
+186 GNSCVW

-218 VKSGDPTHS
+218 KSDDPTHS

-245 ASNYSVSGLE
+245 VSNSSVSGLE

-278 KYAGYGI
+278 KYVGYGI
-285 ITQNNISVK
+285 VAPGNVFVK
-294 DNAEIKTTAT
+294 DDAKIKTTAT
-304 DVALSVGGTLEVSG
+304 GVALSVAGALEISG
-318 GTIAAESKG
+318 GTVTAESKG

-332 AGSAITITNGAA
+332 AGGAITITNGAE
-344 VKVSGY
+344 VKASGY
-350 WPAIFAKDKITID
+350 WPAIFAEGKITID

-376 IYSRNDDIEIKNS
+376 IYRKKGDIEIKNS
-389 IVKANA
+389 IVKADA

-402 LAGGDVTVEGSWIET
+402 LADGDVTVEGSWIET

-475 NRGGIKRDGALTKDG
+475 NKGGIKRDGALTKDG

-535 AKCGYKVSQTVQ
+535 AKCGYRVNQTVQ

-552 YDEPM
+552 YDEP
-557 TATGVNDS
+557 
-565 MISALST
+565 T
-572 VRRGRRILATPIEL
+572 VKP
-586 DNIASQ
+586 SQ
-592 TALQKYADNLAVKS
+592 TEAPVQNNPAQDDDLKAPKTGESSLMMLYALLLMSGAAAVIAVK
-606 MFATQKIK
+606 K
-614 FYTAINPAHSVG
+614 
-626 DVIALYNGELV
+626 L
-637 GVYEETDWKIEIRP
+637 
-651 GALME
+651 
-656 HQAKKVVFV
+656 AK

>member
-43 MPEVTIDVGGANME
+43 MPVVTIDVGGANTE
-57 NEDYKIDD
+57 NENYKIDV
-65 TRISLL
+65 TGISLL

-82 TDKRVSVWGNNNSE
+82 TDKSVSVWGNNNSE

-112 NGGIVVENSPVKMVV
+112 NGGIVVVNSPVKMVV

-140 SANNLTISGSG
+140 CANDLTISGSG
-151 TLNAESLN
+151 TLNAEDLSS
-159 VTQKTSYMPSK
+159 TQKKTSYMPSR
-170 LLISD
+170 LTITD
-175 TTVTVTEPANS
+175 TEINVTIARNYA
-186 GDSCEW
+186 EW
-192 NGECVLSGNATVTY
+192 NGECVVGGNAKVTY
-206 ISQND
+206 TTNLN
-211 YSPLKMG
+211 YAPLHMG
-218 VKSGDPTHS
+218 ESAGDDNNS
-227 MTLKD
+227 FTLKD

-245 ASNYSVSGLE
+245 ASDSSVSGLE

-270 AQGRPTNG
+270 AQGRPSTG
-278 KYAGYGI
+278 QYVGYGI
-285 ITQNNISVK
+285 VAPGNVFVK
-294 DNAEIKTTAT
+294 DDAEIKTTAT
-304 DVALSVGGTLEVSG
+304 GVALCASGALEISG
-318 GTIAAESKG
+318 GTVTAESKG
-327 SNGIY
+327 RNGIY
-332 AGSAITITNGAA
+332 AGGVITITNGAE
-344 VKVSGY
+344 VKASGY

-376 IYSRNDDIEIKNS
+376 IYSKKGDIEIKNS

-395 AEDCDGI
+395 AENYDGI
-402 LAGGDVTVEGSWIET
+402 RAVGNVTVEGSWIET

-475 NRGGIKRDGALTKDG
+475 NRGGIKRDGVLTKDG
-490 GEIICVKHFGNAVWT
+490 GEIICEKHFGNAVWT

-535 AKCGYKVSQTVQ
+535 AKCGYRVNQS
-547 PVYPD
+547 VYPD
-552 YDEPM
+552 YDEP
-557 TATGVNDS
+557 TVKPSETEAPAQNNPAQNNQNNPAQDDDLKAPKTGES
-565 MISALST
+565 SLMMLYALLLMSGAAA
-572 VRRGRRILATPIEL
+572 VI
-586 DNIASQ
+586 
-592 TALQKYADNLAVKS
+592 AVK
-606 MFATQKIK
+606 K
-614 FYTAINPAHSVG
+614 
-626 DVIALYNGELV
+626 L
-637 GVYEETDWKIEIRP
+637 
-651 GALME
+651 
-656 HQAKKVVFV
+656 AK

>member
-43 MPEVTIDVGGANME
+43 MPVVTIDVGGANTE

-82 TDKRVSVWGNNNSE
+82 TDKSVSVWGNDNSE

-107 DNATI
+107 NNTTI

-140 SANNLTISGSG
+140 SANDLTISGSG
-151 TLNAESLN
+151 TLNAKDLST
-159 VTQKTSYMPSK
+159 TQKTSYMPSR
-170 LLISD
+170 LTITD
-175 TTVTVTEPANS
+175 TEINVTIARNYA
-186 GDSCEW
+186 EW
-192 NGECVLSGNATVTY
+192 NGECVVGGNAKVTY
-206 ISQND
+206 TTDLD
-211 YSPLKMG
+211 YAPLHMG
-218 VKSGDPTHS
+218 ESAGDDNNS
-227 MTLKD
+227 FTLKD

-245 ASNYSVSGLE
+245 ASNSSVSGLE
-255 IFSGDLTLEGNSYLE
+255 IFHGDLTLEGNSYLE
-270 AQGRPTNG
+270 AQGRPSNG
-278 KYAGYGI
+278 QYAGYGI
-285 ITQNNISVK
+285 IAPGNVFVK

-304 DVALSVGGTLEVSG
+304 DVALSVVGALEISG
-318 GTIAAESKG
+318 GTVTAESKG

-332 AGSAITITNGAA
+332 AGGAITITNGAE
-344 VKVSGY
+344 VKATGFYPAIYTYDSLTIDGSTVAADSKSGNGIYAGSTIGITNGAEVKASGY
-350 WPAIFAKDKITID
+350 YPAIWAEEKITID
-363 GSTAEAKSEADVG
+363 GSTVEAKSEAEVG

-389 IVKANA
+389 IVKADA

-402 LAGGDVTVEGSWIET
+402 LADGDVTVEGSWIET

-437 GTVVGNAKLPGDVTV
+437 GTVIGNAKLPGDVTV

-475 NRGGIKRDGALTKDG
+475 NKGGIKRDGALTKDG

-552 YDEPM
+552 YDEP
-557 TATGVNDS
+557 TVKPGQTEAPAQNNPAQDDDLKAPKTGES
-565 MISALST
+565 GLMMLYALLLMSGAAA
-572 VRRGRRILATPIEL
+572 VI
-586 DNIASQ
+586 
-592 TALQKYADNLAVKS
+592 AVK
-606 MFATQKIK
+606 K
-614 FYTAINPAHSVG
+614 
-626 DVIALYNGELV
+626 L
-637 GVYEETDWKIEIRP
+637 
-651 GALME
+651 
-656 HQAKKVVFV
+656 AK

>member
-43 MPEVTIDVGGANME
+43 MPVVTIDVGEANTE

-65 TRISLL
+65 TGISLL

-107 DNATI
+107 NNATI

-140 SANNLTISGSG
+140 SANDLTISGSG
-151 TLNAESLN
+151 TLNAEDLST
-159 VTQKTSYMPSK
+159 TQKTSYMPSR
-170 LLISD
+170 LTITD
-175 TTVTVTEPANS
+175 TEINVTIARNYA
-186 GDSCEW
+186 EW
-192 NGECVLSGNATVTY
+192 NGECVVGGNAKVTY
-206 ISQND
+206 TTDLD
-211 YSPLKMG
+211 YAPLHMG
-218 VKSGDPTHS
+218 ESAGDDNNS
-227 MTLKD
+227 FTLKD

-245 ASNYSVSGLE
+245 ASDSSVSGLE
-255 IFSGDLTLEGNSYLE
+255 IFHGDLTLEGNSYLE
-270 AQGRPTNG
+270 AQGRPSNG
-278 KYAGYGI
+278 QYAGYGI
-285 ITQNNISVK
+285 IAPGNVFVK

-304 DVALSVGGTLEVSG
+304 DVALSVVGALEISG
-318 GTIAAESKG
+318 GTVTAESKG

-332 AGSAITITNGAA
+332 AGGAITITNGAE
-344 VKVSGY
+344 VKATGFYPAIYTYDSLTIDGSTVAADSKSGNGIYAGSTIGITNGAEVKASGY
-350 WPAIFAKDKITID
+350 YPAIWAEEKITID
-363 GSTAEAKSEADVG
+363 GSTVEAKSEAEVG

-389 IVKANA
+389 IVKADA

-402 LAGGDVTVEGSWIET
+402 LADGDVTVEGSWIET

-437 GTVVGNAKLPGDVTV
+437 GTVIGNAKLPGDVTV

-475 NRGGIKRDGALTKDG
+475 NKGGIKRNGALTKDG

-526 EHEMNGGVC
+526 EHVMNGGVC
-535 AKCGYKVSQTVQ
+535 AKCGYRVNQS
-547 PVYPD
+547 VYPD
-552 YDEPM
+552 YDEP
-557 TATGVNDS
+557 
-565 MISALST
+565 T
-572 VRRGRRILATPIEL
+572 VKP
-586 DNIASQ
+586 SQ
-592 TALQKYADNLAVKS
+592 TEAPVQNNPAQDDDLKAPKTGESSLMMLYALLLMSGAAAVIAVK
-606 MFATQKIK
+606 K
-614 FYTAINPAHSVG
+614 
-626 DVIALYNGELV
+626 L
-637 GVYEETDWKIEIRP
+637 
-651 GALME
+651 
-656 HQAKKVVFV
+656 AK

>member
-26 ETETTVPAEPVG
+26 ETEPVVPAEPVG

-43 MPEVTIDVGGANME
+43 MPVVTIDVGGANTE
-57 NEDYKIDD
+57 NEDYKIDN
-65 TRISLL
+65 TGISLL

-82 TDKRVSVWGNNNSE
+82 TDKSVSVWGNNNSE

-107 DNATI
+107 NNTTI
-112 NGGIVVENSPVKMVV
+112 NGGIVVVNSPVKMVV

-140 SANNLTISGSG
+140 SADDLTISGSG

-159 VTQKTSYMPSK
+159 VTQKTKTSYMPSK

-175 TTVTVTEPANS
+175 TIVTVTEPANS

-218 VKSGDPTHS
+218 VKSDDPTNS

-232 NAKLYCLHQNPDQ
+232 NAKLYCLHRNPDQ
-245 ASNYSVSGLE
+245 ASDYSVSGLE
-255 IFSGDLTLEGNSYLE
+255 ISSGDLTLEGNSYLE
-270 AQGRPTNG
+270 AQGRPSNG
-278 KYAGYGI
+278 QHVGYGI
-285 ITQNNISVK
+285 IAPGNVFVK

-304 DVALSVGGTLEVSG
+304 SVALSVVGALEISG
-318 GTIAAESKG
+318 GTVTAESKG

-332 AGSAITITNGAA
+332 AGGAITITNGAE
-344 VKVSGY
+344 VKATGFYPAIYTYDSLTIDGSTVAADSKSGNGIYAGSTIGITNGAEVKASGY
-350 WPAIFAKDKITID
+350 YPAIWAEEKITID

-402 LAGGDVTVEGSWIET
+402 LAGGNVTVEGSWIET

-452 EDGMTLTIP
+452 EDGMTLTIRMR
-461 KDASLSVGQGNKLT
+461 LSPSA
-475 NRGGIKRDGALTKDG
+475 R
-490 GEIICVKHFGNAVWT
+490 
-505 FDDKTHT
+505 
-512 KTWDCCGLVEVQGE
+512 
-526 EHEMNGGVC
+526 
-535 AKCGYKVSQTVQ
+535 
-547 PVYPD
+547 
-552 YDEPM
+552 
-557 TATGVNDS
+557 ATS
-565 MISALST
+565 
-572 VRRGRRILATPIEL
+572 
-586 DNIASQ
+586 
-592 TALQKYADNLAVKS
+592 
-606 MFATQKIK
+606 
-614 FYTAINPAHSVG
+614 
-626 DVIALYNGELV
+626 
-637 GVYEETDWKIEIRP
+637 
-651 GALME
+651 
-656 HQAKKVVFV
+656 

>member
-43 MPEVTIDVGGANME
+43 MPVVTIDVGGANTE
-57 NEDYKIDD
+57 NENYKIDD

-140 SANNLTISGSG
+140 SANDLTISGSG

-245 ASNYSVSGLE
+245 ASNSSVSGLE
-255 IFSGDLTLEGNSYLE
+255 IFHGDLTLEGNSYLE
-270 AQGRPTNG
+270 AQGRPSNG
-278 KYAGYGI
+278 QYAGYGI
-285 ITQNNISVK
+285 IAPGNVFVK

-304 DVALSVGGTLEVSG
+304 DVALSVVGALEISG
-318 GTIAAESKG
+318 GTVTAESKG

-332 AGSAITITNGAA
+332 AGGAITITNGAE
-344 VKVSGY
+344 VKATGFYPAIYTYDSLTIDGSTVAADSKSGNGIYAGSTIGITNGAEVKASGY
-350 WPAIFAKDKITID
+350 YPAIWAEEKITID
-363 GSTAEAKSEADVG
+363 GSTVEAKSEADVG

-389 IVKANA
+389 IVKADA

-402 LAGGDVTVEGSWIET
+402 LADGDVTVEGSWIET

-461 KDASLSVGQGNKLT
+461 KDASLSVGQGNTLT
-475 NRGGIKRDGALTKDG
+475 NKGGIKRNGALTKDG

-535 AKCGYKVSQTVQ
+535 AKCGYRVNQS
-547 PVYPD
+547 VYPD
-552 YDEPM
+552 YDEP
-557 TATGVNDS
+557 
-565 MISALST
+565 T
-572 VRRGRRILATPIEL
+572 VKP
-586 DNIASQ
+586 SQ
-592 TALQKYADNLAVKS
+592 TEAPVQNNPAQDDDLKAPKTGESSLMMLYALLLMSGAAAVIAVK
-606 MFATQKIK
+606 K
-614 FYTAINPAHSVG
+614 
-626 DVIALYNGELV
+626 L
-637 GVYEETDWKIEIRP
+637 
-651 GALME
+651 
-656 HQAKKVVFV
+656 AK

>member
-1 MKKLLAMFLAAL
+1 MKKLLAMFLPVL

-43 MPEVTIDVGGANME
+43 MTVVTIDVGGANTE
-57 NEDYKIDD
+57 NENYKIDN
-65 TRISLL
+65 TGISLL

-112 NGGIVVENSPVKMVV
+112 NGGIIVENSPVKMVV

-140 SANNLTISGSG
+140 SANDLTISGSG

-170 LLISD
+170 LSISD

-206 ISQND
+206 ISQNN

-245 ASNYSVSGLE
+245 ASDYSVSGLE
-255 IFSGDLTLEGNSYLE
+255 IFSSDLTLEGNSYLE
-270 AQGRPTNG
+270 AHGRPTNG

-285 ITQNNISVK
+285 ITQGNVSVK

-304 DVALSVGGTLEVSG
+304 DVALCVGGALEISG
-318 GTIAAESKG
+318 GTVAADSKG

-332 AGSAITITNGAA
+332 AGGAITITNGAA
-344 VKVSGY
+344 VKASGY
-350 WPAIFAKDKITID
+350 WPAIFAEGKITID
-363 GSTAEAKSEADVG
+363 GSTVEAKAEADIG
-376 IYSRNDDIEIKNS
+376 IFSRNGDIEIKNS

-395 AEDCDGI
+395 AENYDGI
-402 LAGGDVTVEGSWIET
+402 GAGGNVIVEGSWIET

-437 GTVVGNAKLPGDVTV
+437 GTVIGNAKLPGDVTV

-461 KDASLSVGQGNKLT
+461 KDASLSVGQGNTLT
-475 NRGGIKRDGALTKDG
+475 NKGSIKRDGALTKDG

-535 AKCGYKVSQTVQ
+535 AKCGYRVSQT
-547 PVYPD
+547 VYPD
-552 YDEPM
+552 YDEP
-557 TATGVNDS
+557 TVKPGQTEAPAQNTPAQDDDLKAPKTGES
-565 MISALST
+565 SLMMLYALLLMS
-572 VRRGRRILATPIEL
+572 GA
-586 DNIASQ
+586 A
-592 TALQKYADNLAVKS
+592 A
-606 MFATQKIK
+606 
-614 FYTAINPAHSVG
+614 
-626 DVIALYNGELV
+626 VIA
-637 GVYEETDWKIEIRP
+637 
-651 GALME
+651 
-656 HQAKKVVFV
+656 AKKLAK